1 MKKVL
6 LLAGLLA
13 AAQNTFAT
21 EEYTAKVN
29 DEGKFCARI
38 KQTTVGAV
46 YTYRTKCRT
55 LQEWRDRGWNVLDVS
70 TLRPLDEQL
79 IAVNGAS
86 QEGEA

>member
-21 EEYTAKVN
+21 EEYVAKVN

-38 KQTTVGAV
+38 KQQTVGANF
-46 YTYRTKCRT
+46 TYRTKCRS
-55 LQEWRDRGWNVLDVS
+55 LEEWREQGWNILDAS
-70 TLRPLDEQL
+70 THRPLDEEL
-79 IAVNGAS
+79 IASVGS

>member
-13 AAQNTFAT
+13 AAQNTLAD
-21 EEYTAKVN
+21 ESYTAKAN

-38 KQTTVGAV
+38 KQQTVGANF
-46 YTYRTKCRT
+46 TYRTKCRS
-55 LQEWRDRGWNVLDVS
+55 LEEWRERGWNVLDAS

-79 IAVNGAS
+79 IASVSAE
-86 QEGEA
+86 EGEA